1 MSASPMH
8 CCGTCSEVKPA
19 EGFFKNRKNKT
30 GRNTHECKVCYAKR
44 ANLEVSRPPAPLAAD
59 VARRLMDWLLG
70 RKPGKPAAPAPVP
83 KRKPAPKAAPK
94 PQAAPKPA
102 PKRNRAK

>member
-1 MSASPMH
+1 MSAFLVH

-44 ANLEVSRPPAPLAAD
+44 ANLEVSRPPSPLAAD

-70 RKPGKPAAPAPVP
+70 RKPTPAKPAP
-83 KRKPAPKAAPK
+83 KRKPAKGKAK
-94 PQAAPKPA
+94 T
-102 PKRNRAK
+102 KRSRAK

>member
-1 MSASPMH
+1 MSASPTH

-19 EGFFKNRKNKT
+19 EGFFKNSKNKT

-44 ANLEVSRPPAPLAAD
+44 ANLEVSRPPSPLAAD

-70 RKPGKPAAPAPVP
+70 RKPTPAKPAPVP
-83 KRKPAPKAAPK
+83 APK
-94 PQAAPKPA
+94 PKAAPKPA
-102 PKRNRAK
+102 PKRSRAK

>member
-19 EGFFKNRKNKT
+19 EGFFKNSKNRT
-30 GRNTHECKVCYAKR
+30 GRNTHECKACYAKR
-44 ANLEVSRPPAPLAAD
+44 ANLEVSRPPSPLAAD

-70 RKPGKPAAPAPVP
+70 RKPSKPAAPAP
-83 KRKPAPKAAPK
+83 KRKAAKGKAKA
-94 PQAAPKPA
+94 
-102 PKRNRAK
+102 KRSRAK

>member
-1 MSASPMH
+1 MSAFLVH

-30 GRNTHECKVCYAKR
+30 GRNTHECKACYAKR
-44 ANLEVSRPPAPLAAD
+44 ANLEISRPPAPLAAD

-83 KRKPAPKAAPK
+83 KRKPAKGKAK
-94 PQAAPKPA
+94 T
-102 PKRNRAK
+102 KRSRAK

>member
-30 GRNTHECKVCYAKR
+30 GRNTHECKACYAKR

-59 VARRLMDWLLG
+59 VARRLMNWLLG
-70 RKPGKPAAPAPVP
+70 RKPGEPAPEPEPAPKP
-83 KRKPAPKAAPK
+83 KRKPAKGKAKA
-94 PQAAPKPA
+94 
-102 PKRNRAK
+102 KRSRAK